1 MAAAATSSGAA
12 TISAPRLPAADTALR
27 PSCVPPPWPCS
38 LPCGF
43 SSTLATALRAS
54 AITAR
59 ASGEV
64 SVVSSVESQAI
75 GFSRLPCER
84 DAERVCVAERD
95 RDVPVVERVAV
106 RDPAEERAFAGT
118 AWDFVADWEP
128 AIALGCARLE
138 APVCFFVADREA
150 DFDADL
156 SGVFR
161 LLLGWEMSSFLV
173 RAIVILSSAEA
184 ASRLYRGTTFLRDD
198 NDGVAVRFV
207 RVDELKRIR
216 SASRTPSQPEDRV
229 PAVRVA

>member
-12 TISAPRLPAADTALR
+12 TISAPRLPAADTASR
-27 PSCVPPPWPCS
+27 PCCVPLPCPCS

-43 SSTLATALRAS
+43 SSTFATALRAS

-59 ASGEV
+59 ACGEV
-64 SVVSSVESQAI
+64 SVVSRVESHAI
-75 GFSRLPCER
+75 GFSRLPCEW
-84 DAERVCVAERD
+84 DAERACVVERD
-95 RDVPVVERVAV
+95 RDVPEVERAAV
-106 RDPAEERAFAGT
+106 REPAEERAFAGT

-128 AIALGCARLE
+128 AIGLGCARLE

-161 LLLGWEMSSFLV
+161 PRLGWEVSSFLV
-173 RAIVILSSAEA
+173 LAIVILSSAGA
-184 ASRLYRGTTFLRDD
+184 ASWPYRGTAFLRDD

-207 RVDELKRIR
+207 RTNSRRRIR
-216 SASRTPSQPEDRV
+216 SVSRTPGQPEDRA
-229 PAVRVA
+229 PAA